1 MATISTYRTMVQNEV
16 GDAAARAQNVIDR
29 ALSDT
34 YQEIL
39 LHTAKNLIGLT
50 EEDVTASISNRYVTP
65 VNTYSNFE
73 KVLWHSAT
81 DTNFKEL
88 TLISEDEYYDRYVN
102 SSTSEPSQYYLKGNL
117 VYFDVIPSSAGTV
130 KVVGTEVQDE
140 LTGANVS
147 VIPDR
152 FTRVLILGAIG
163 RFKSYEG
170 TPDADEYLKQFKGSF
185 WGQGRIEGALG
196 DMIRELSVKKRVIR
210 PRLFGR

>member
-1 MATISTYRTMVQNEV
+1 
-16 GDAAARAQNVIDR
+16 
-29 ALSDT
+29 
-34 YQEIL
+34 
-39 LHTAKNLIGLT
+39 
-50 EEDVTASISNRYVTP
+50 
-65 VNTYSNFE
+65 
-73 KVLWHSAT
+73 LWHSAT

-102 SSTSEPSQYYLKGNL
+102 SSTSEPARYYLKGNL

>member
-1 MATISTYRTMVQNEV
+1 MVQNEV